1 MDFKK
6 HPGDTAMFSPSG
18 KVLVVDDDDG
28 IRHLCREVLE
38 SAGYRVETAKN
49 GLEGLTKVR
58 RNEYDLVVSDV
69 NMPELDGMEFFDG
82 AASSCPGLAERFL
95 FMSGSISEELE
106 EAVTARGAL
115 FLPKPFRI
123 TELIGA
129 VERLMSKPLEGV
141 LGAPEGRRSEGRIGI
156 ALQCAVEARSG
167 AVRAELLDL
176 SPRGVKAVYRGS
188 PLKEGES
195 VWVRLDSG
203 LAIERKAR
211 VVWSR
216 KDGEKALSGLRF
228 EAPMPASSIINMH
241 ASNHACEDKA
251 C

>member
-1 MDFKK
+1 MYLMDFKK

-123 TELIGA
+123 TAPIGA
-129 VERLMSKPLEGV
+129 
-141 LGAPEGRRSEGRIGI
+141 
-156 ALQCAVEARSG
+156 
-167 AVRAELLDL
+167 
-176 SPRGVKAVYRGS
+176 
-188 PLKEGES
+188 
-195 VWVRLDSG
+195 G
-203 LAIERKAR
+203 LANERKAR

-216 KDGEKALSGLRF
+216 KDGDKALSGLRF